1 MFQHFWYEKSKPPLL
16 WFLCSIC
23 MESTW
28 HHKIWA
34 ACKAVWSSGMILALS
49 ARGPGFNSQNSPC
62 ATSDALWGYLATGD
76 GDCVTCVSSQMA
88 DFAPPTR
95 LRDSLC
101 SMFELLRRAW
111 FERNLWLLK
120 KTRDLMDFPD
130 WAKGAIWS
138 MLPVG
143 SNDWKL
149 TSGKKCGSEFPE
161 NGHIDVL
168 AFSAVWTNEREW
180 EKLFCLLVESLSM

>member
-88 DFAPPTR
+88 DFAPPARETR
-95 LRDSLC
+95 CARCLSFC
-101 SMFELLRRAW
+101 E
-111 FERNLWLLK
+111 E
-120 KTRDLMDFPD
+120 RDLSEIYDF
-130 WAKGAIWS
+130 WRKLVIWWTF
-138 MLPVG
+138 LIEQKVRFG
-143 SNDWKL
+143 Q
-149 TSGKKCGSEFPE
+149 CCQ
-161 NGHIDVL
+161 L
-168 AFSAVWTNEREW
+168 AAMIGNWQVVKNVALNFRKTDI
-180 EKLFCLLVESLSM
+180 